1 MKQIYSHLLAL
12 DLDGT
17 LLTSDKKLTD
27 RTVCALK
34 NAIAAGSVVV
44 LATGRPF
51 IGIPDELRDFPGVRY
66 AITSN
71 GAVTTDLATD
81 EMLRRKCICRDA
93 ALEISNRMKLD
104 NRMHVVFMDGIGY
117 CEEEDFSRLIGQYSG
132 TPIEAYIRKSRRV
145 IAYLSDRISK
155 SNGVENIWILCADKS
170 DRKNLRQEIELT
182 WHLQTVACGSVD
194 LEIGHPDS
202 DKGRAL
208 VDLAVYLNIPRV
220 RIIAIGDDENDLG
233 MLEVAGISV
242 AMGNAGEKLAGVASF
257 VTDSNDEDGAAK
269 AIEKI
274 LMEL

>member
-1 MKQIYSHLLAL
+1 M
-12 DLDGT
+12 
-17 LLTSDKKLTD
+17 
-27 RTVCALK
+27 
-34 NAIAAGSVVV
+34 
-44 LATGRPF
+44 
-51 IGIPDELRDFPGVRY
+51 
-66 AITSN
+66 
-71 GAVTTDLATD
+71 
-81 EMLRRKCICRDA
+81 
-93 ALEISNRMKLD
+93 
-104 NRMHVVFMDGIGY
+104 
-117 CEEEDFSRLIGQYSG
+117 
-132 TPIEAYIRKSRRV
+132 
-145 IAYLSDRISK
+145 IAYLSERISK